1 MKPAHR
7 LQGMSKLCC
16 GISIP
21 MHSSQSLKW
30 IATDWSLKIFSFVGQ
45 SLPLANPWI
54 KKKKKKTSYSLTA
67 AAVAP
72 LAPFL
77 WNLCCGSEDATLNF
91 YLCHPEGAT
100 RILLLTSPKSGWPDT
115 RILDPTN
122 HLPTLLPTQLLPMGL
137 EGNQPRVRETCGF
150 LLPGTARLW
159 ERGTD
164 KSFPK
169 KFFLRWYLDPFV
181 PLIH

>member
-54 KKKKKKTSYSLTA
+54 KKKNKKTSYSLTA

-91 YLCHPEGAT
+91 YLPSWGSHQNPASYFSQVWLTRHPNPWSHKPPTYPSSYPAAAHGSWRESAQGQ
-100 RILLLTSPKSGWPDT
+100 RDMWLLIARYCTA
-115 RILDPTN
+115 
-122 HLPTLLPTQLLPMGL
+122 MGK
-137 EGNQPRVRETCGF
+137 RDR
-150 LLPGTARLW
+150 
-159 ERGTD
+159 
-164 KSFPK
+164 
-169 KFFLRWYLDPFV
+169 
-181 PLIH
+181 